1 MNAGRRKAEDRKAI
15 DELVEW
21 CKPLSLEVVDNGCS
35 LYLKA
40 LGKSIADAWYRRPW
54 LEENGRSV
62 AAAARSLVRQISEGM
77 LYSVMAEKEY
87 YVEGGGTVYEAREY
101 TFKVPPCSSPSE
113 LAIKLAV
120 AGWRPPADLGDRWLE
135 PPRYN
140 LKLEEK

>member
-1 MNAGRRKAEDRKAI
+1 
-15 DELVEW
+15 
-21 CKPLSLEVVDNGCS
+21 
-35 LYLKA
+35 
-40 LGKSIADAWYRRPW
+40 
-54 LEENGRSV
+54 
-62 AAAARSLVRQISEGM
+62 
-77 LYSVMAEKEY
+77 MAEKEY